1 MYFLLYLTVVL
12 KKRSTFPASHH
23 LADPKVHLDTFLAVF
38 HSLSV
43 SYILFSVFFKL
54 PVFLFLDCSLMYLL
68 QRFTD
73 RVSAALLSLIFHV

>member
-23 LADPKVHLDTFLAVF
+23 PDPKVHLDTFLAVF